1 MSQGGD
7 VVLQLNLVR
16 REKVTVMD
24 LMMEDNMMDML
35 VVKAP

>member
-16 REKVTVMD
+16 RERVIVMD

>member
-1 MSQGGD
+1 MSQGED

-16 REKVTVMD
+16 RERVIVMD